1 MCNVTRIEWT
11 YQTTGAEGDRDD
23 SRVSVEIYRDGEL
36 LAELSDDARVS
47 DRLERGEGK
56 ARGYTFCGAPG
67 VSSAPRDAILP
78 YVAPFDGGVHGHL
91 DVVFR
96 VDGYDAW
103 QIRHIESVVFRGE
116 LRPAFGADH
125 GDEWVELREH
135 FAFPGVGVIGAEP
148 GDESAI
154 LTLSY

>member
-11 YQTTGAEGDRDD
+11 YRTTGAEGDRDD

-36 LAELSDDARVS
+36 LAELRDDAEAAH
-47 DRLERGEGK
+47 RLERGNSK
-56 ARGYTFCGAPG
+56 TRGFTFRGVPG
-67 VSSAPRDAILP
+67 VRIVAGDAVLP
-78 YVAPFDGGVHGHL
+78 YFERFGEGVHGHL
-91 DVVFR
+91 DVRFR

-103 QIRHIESVVFRGE
+103 QIRGIESTLVRGE

-125 GDEWVELREH
+125 DEWVELHER
-135 FAFPGVGVIGAEP
+135 FVFPGVGVIGAEP
-148 GDESAI
+148 SDETAI